1 MFEKVKENFLNA
13 LEVVG
18 GYGYFVTIYLASF
31 TSQYIIYRHVGIES
45 FKEKFEILFL
55 LNYTKEISYI
65 VFIIILAV
73 IIDSFGIIVIL
84 IDYLLNDVLKQNY
97 SLKIELIIKEFLI
110 FLVVGITIGL
120 KLNIN
125 ILIQNID
132 IIFLT
137 WLIATIIELKNS
149 LKQLNNFKKND
160 TWYTYGIIL
169 LFFRLLLFFIIICK
183 IISIQV

>member
-1 MFEKVKENFLNA
+1 M
-13 LEVVG
+13 
-18 GYGYFVTIYLASF
+18 
-31 TSQYIIYRHVGIES
+31 
-45 FKEKFEILFL
+45 
-55 LNYTKEISYI
+55 
-65 VFIIILAV
+65 

>member
-1 MFEKVKENFLNA
+1 MTEKIKENFFNA
-13 LEVVG
+13 LEIIG

-31 TSQYIIYRHVGIES
+31 TSQYIIYRYVGIET
-45 FKEKFEILFL
+45 FREKFDSLFILD
-55 LNYTKEISYI
+55 YTKEISYI
-65 VFIIILAV
+65 LFIV
-73 IIDSFGIIVIL
+73 IIVNTIDAFGIVGIL
-84 IDYLLNDVLKQNY
+84 INYFLNDVLKINL
-97 SLKIELIIKEFLI
+97 SLKMELVVKEFLI
-110 FLVVGITIGL
+110 FIVIERMIGIEYNISIL
-120 KLNIN
+120 KE
-125 ILIQNID
+125 NID

>member
-97 SLKIELIIKEFLI
+97 SF
-110 FLVVGITIGL
+110 
-120 KLNIN
+120 
-125 ILIQNID
+125 
-132 IIFLT
+132 
-137 WLIATIIELKNS
+137 S
-149 LKQLNNFKKND
+149 RNNDRVKA
-160 TWYTYGIIL
+160 
-169 LFFRLLLFFIIICK
+169 
-183 IISIQV
+183 